1 MNASVDHDGKKVFVK
16 MGSYGVGVSRLV
28 GAIIEAK
35 FDEKNENMNWPINI
49 APYECAILPLTSK
62 NDKKN
67 LEKSINLFK
76 QLKDNNIDAI
86 IDDTDE
92 NLSSK
97 MKKFNL
103 IGIPY
108 QIILGKKTDDDML
121 EFKKVG
127 EESTKLNIS
136 DIIKIINSKK
146 EN

>member
-1 MNASVDHDGKKVFVK
+1 MKRRKKVFVK

-35 FDEKNENMNWPINI
+35 FDEKKEIMNWPINT
-49 APYECAILPLTSK
+49 APYECVILPLISK
-62 NDKKN
+62 NDKTN

-76 QLKDNNIDAI
+76 KLKEHNIDVI

-92 NLSSK
+92 NFSSK
-97 MKKFNL
+97 LKKFNL

-108 QIILGKKTDDDML
+108 QILLGKKSDDEMI

-127 EESTKLNIS
+127 KDSVKLKIS